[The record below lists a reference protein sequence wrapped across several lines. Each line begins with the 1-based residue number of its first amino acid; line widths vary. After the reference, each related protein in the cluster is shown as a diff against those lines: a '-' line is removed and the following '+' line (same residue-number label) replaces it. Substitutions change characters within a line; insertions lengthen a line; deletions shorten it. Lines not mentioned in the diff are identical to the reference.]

1 MRYVAPSG
9 VRRLA
14 HRRRPAAA
22 ILRRLVLAIVA
33 AFVAVLALAGCAT
46 SPGGTGTATSTAGA
60 AATRTPRSGLPT
72 VQVRDLPPQAA
83 QTLALI
89 DKGGPYPYR
98 QDDTV
103 FGNLEGHLPKHP
115 RGYYH
120 EYTVPT
126 PGSSDRG
133 ARRLIVGRDGDV
145 YYTADHY
152 DSFRQVLR

>member
-1 MRYVAPSG
+1 M
-9 VRRLA
+9 
-14 HRRRPAAA
+14 
-22 ILRRLVLAIVA
+22 LRRA
-33 AFVAVLALAGCAT
+33 ALSVVAVLVTVAALAGCAA
-46 SPGGTGTATSTAGA
+46 SPSGTGTGTAPRTASGA

-72 VQVRDLPPQAA
+72 VPLRDLPPQVA

-115 RGYYH
+115 RGYFH

-133 ARRLIVGRDGDV
+133 ARRLVVGRDGDV

-152 DSFRQVLR
+152 ASFRQVLR